1 MGKENGINK
10 YKHAKVNDSSFLFFS
25 VASEKQK

>member
-10 YKHAKVNDSSFLFFS
+10 YKHAKANNSSFLFFS